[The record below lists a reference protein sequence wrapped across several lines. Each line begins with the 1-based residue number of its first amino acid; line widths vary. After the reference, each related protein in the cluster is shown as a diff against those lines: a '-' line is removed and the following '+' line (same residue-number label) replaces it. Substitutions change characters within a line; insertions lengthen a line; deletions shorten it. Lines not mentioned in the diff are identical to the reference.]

1 MPLALPDGWSLWWLI
16 EASAFESWLV
26 RREGSPAWF
35 EASLLH
41 RDHVYDDLLWDE
53 QIAFVAERCRL
64 AQHSALPRVSARL
77 ALDTARL
84 VITERVGGIAL
95 DALLAAARRAG
106 SPLRPSDAT
115 RIVWS
120 IADGLARLYADV
132 GYVHGNLH
140 TSHIR
145 VTADGGAMLR
155 DPWRLSLNANTN
167 VTGRSSLAPRFN
179 YMAPEI
185 VKGLPRDPR
194 ADVYSLG
201 VMLYEAVT
209 GVVAYTASSDFEL
222 LQRIIETAP
231 LVAPH
236 TLNASVPEGI
246 DAVIRRAVSKRAE
259 DRFAH
264 TGELAA
270 ALAPWNVVEPAH
282 YRASSSQLFERYAT
296 PLSRAVSRIVDA
308 PGSLTGGDR
317 RSLWSELRE
326 TLLDGLSRGRDDADA
341 VIALTELR
349 DEAAADLRTLR
360 DDERTAGVSRG
371 LIERLLTGALI
382 DVRAPRRVR
391 LGAVEVET
399 CPRAWDSLRKLTS
412 EDDRRHCEA
421 CDEVVIRVDDT
432 ETLALSAGRACV
444 SVRRF
449 T

>member
-16 EASAFESWLV
+16 EQTTFESWLV
-26 RREGSPAWF
+26 RREGSASWF

-53 QIAFVAERCRL
+53 QVAFVAERCRL
-64 AQHSALPRVSARL
+64 AQHGALPRVTARL

-84 VITERVGGIAL
+84 VITERVGGLAL
-95 DALLAAARRAG
+95 DALLASARRGAT
-106 SPLRPSDAT
+106 PLRPSDAA
-115 RIVWS
+115 RIVGS
-120 IADGLARLYADV
+120 VADGLARLYADV

-145 VTADGGAMLR
+145 VTASGSAVLR
-155 DPWRLSLNANTN
+155 DPWRLSLNANAN
-167 VTGRSSLAPRFN
+167 VTGRTSYAPRFN

-209 GVVAYTASSDFEL
+209 GVVAYTAPSDFEL
-222 LQRIIETAP
+222 LRRILDAAP
-231 LVAPH
+231 LAAPRAI
-236 TLNASVPEGI
+236 NAAVPEAL
-246 DAVIRRAVSKRAE
+246 DAVIRRAISKRAE

-270 ALAPWNVVEPAH
+270 ALAPWNIVEPAH

-296 PLSRAVSRIVDA
+296 PLDRAVSRIVDA

-317 RSLWSELRE
+317 RSLWRALRE

-349 DEAAADLRTLR
+349 DEAAADLRALQA
-360 DDERTAGVSRG
+360 DERTAGASKG
-371 LIERLLTGALI
+371 LIARLLTGALI

-399 CPRAWDSLRKLTS
+399 CPRAWSSLRKLST

-421 CDEVVIRVDDT
+421 CDEFVIRVDDT